1 MLVAADYEDHDGK
14 DEVNKIEDGKGV
26 FEDDFADGVRLFPRG
41 AIDAALASFLGNFFV
56 CEPSKFHKEIIA

>member
-26 FEDDFADGVRLFPRG
+26 FKDYFTDGIRLFPRG
-41 AIDAALASFLGNFFV
+41 AVDAALADFLGNFCI
-56 CEPSKFHKEIIA
+56 CEPGKFHKKIIA